1 MKAIILDMYGVIAK
15 QTGDDFVP
23 YVQQTFPNLTR
34 EEIQTPWFQ
43 ADEGILSSLDV
54 WRILGFEGDLEQV
67 EKVYLDTI
75 ELMEGFHTFATKMR
89 EHYKLAIISNDSSRW
104 SKYIR
109 EKFEINQYF
118 DVISISGDLKM
129 AKPNPDIFKLTME
142 KLGCEASEC
151 VYVDDRRGNLNVA
164 RNLGMKTVL
173 FGSRNTEYDG
183 DVVNDFKELEHLL
196 ISEDIQEVN
205 KSYWNTYA
213 DLWFGTTA
221 LPTLG
226 VHFPTEEQKSFGQ

>member
-23 YVQQTFPNLTR
+23 YVQQKFPELTR
-34 EEIQTPWFQ
+34 EEIQKPWFQ
-43 ADEGILSSLDV
+43 ADEGLLTSLDV

-67 EKVYLDTI
+67 ERKYLDTI
-75 ELMEGFHTFATKMR
+75 ELMEGFHEFASEMR
-89 EHYKLAIISNDSSRW
+89 KYYKLAIISNDSSRW

-109 EKFEINQYF
+109 KKFEINQYF

-129 AKPNPDIFKLTME
+129 AKPNPAIFELTME
-142 KLGCEASEC
+142 KLECEASEC

-164 RNLGMKTVL
+164 KGLGMKTVL

-183 DVVNDFKELEHLL
+183 DVVLNFEELEKLL
-196 ISEDIQEVN
+196 R
-205 KSYWNTYA
+205 K
-213 DLWFGTTA
+213 
-221 LPTLG
+221 
-226 VHFPTEEQKSFGQ
+226 